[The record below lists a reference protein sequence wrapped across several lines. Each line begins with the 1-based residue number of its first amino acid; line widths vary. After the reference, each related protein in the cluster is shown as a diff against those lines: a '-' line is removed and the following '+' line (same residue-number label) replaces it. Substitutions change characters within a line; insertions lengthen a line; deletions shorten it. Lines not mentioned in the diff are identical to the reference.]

1 MSSLR
6 YPRDLEGKVALV
18 TGAGSGIGQATARQL
33 GARGARVAALDIN
46 NDRVAEMAK
55 ELGGDAIP
63 LTADVSSEQAMRTA
77 FAKLQ
82 SEAGRL
88 DIVVVNA
95 GINGQWAP
103 IDELQ
108 PDEWDRTI
116 AINLRG
122 TYLTIH
128 LAVPMLKA
136 AGAGAIVMVSSINGT
151 RTFTTPGATVY
162 TATKGAQ
169 AAIAQ
174 QLALEL
180 GMHRIRVNTVCP
192 GSTVTHISES
202 TFRRNLEAA
211 RVPVMFPIGDV
222 PITGG
227 KPALPEDIADS
238 ICFLVSDQSRH
249 INGAVLHIDG
259 GQSLLR

>member
-1 MSSLR
+1 MSSVV
-6 YPRDLEGKVALV
+6 YPRDLAGKVALV
-18 TGAGSGIGQATARQL
+18 TGAGSGIGAATARQL
-33 GARGARVAALDIN
+33 AERGARVAALDVN
-46 NDRVAEMAK
+46 NDRVAAIVQ
-55 ELGGDAIP
+55 ELGEQAIP
-63 LTADVSSEQAMRTA
+63 LIADVSSEAAMRTA

-82 SEAGRL
+82 SDAGRL

-103 IDELQ
+103 IDEIQ

-122 TYLTIH
+122 TYLTLH

-136 AGAGAIVMVSSINGT
+136 AGAGAIVMISSINGT
-151 RTFTTPGATVY
+151 RTFTTAGATAY
-162 TATKGAQ
+162 TSTKAAQ
-169 AAIAQ
+169 AAIAN

-180 GMHRIRVNTVCP
+180 GLHKIRVNTVCP

-211 RVPVMFPIGDV
+211 RVPVVFPDGDV

-227 KPALPEDIADS
+227 KPATPDDIADS
-238 ICFLVSDQSRH
+238 ICFLVSDQARH
-249 INGAVLHIDG
+249 INGTWLHVDG